1 MGLSRKPCCC
11 FIDFGHAV
19 VMGNGLFC
27 FFWVF
32 FFFVCFLFCHCFFVV
47 VVFFC
52 FFFLWRVGGLVQSRV
67 PAPNCM
73 LYSLCRHQRDVIC
86 CISMANMYTNIT

>member
-1 MGLSRKPCCC
+1 MLWLW
-11 FIDFGHAV
+11 
-19 VMGNGLFC
+19 VMGC
-27 FFWVF
+27 FVFLGF

-47 VVFFC
+47 VVFLV
-52 FFFLWRVGGLVQSRV
+52 FFLWRVGGLVQSRV

>member
-11 FIDFGHAV
+11 FINFGHAV

-32 FFFVCFLFCHCFFVV
+32 FLFVFCFVIVFLLLLFFW
-47 VVFFC
+47 

-67 PAPNCM
+67 PAPNGM